1 MTQATF
7 TAVRQALAATLAK
20 IPGLNT
26 YGEYAEQ
33 ITVPA
38 AIILPVQGTFLSYVT
53 QDGALNVS
61 LRAALCVARADG
73 TGGQALMDPFLATTG
88 TQSVFAALAAD
99 PRLGGTVDFAALIEA
114 TGYGPISVGAIDYL
128 GCHLIISIGI

>member
-1 MTQATF
+1 MVQPTF
-7 TAVRQALAATLAK
+7 TAVRQALATTLAT

-26 YGEYAEQ
+26 YAEYAEQ

-38 AIILPVQGTFLSYVT
+38 AIVLPVQGTFMNYAT
-53 QDGALNVS
+53 MDGALDIT

-73 TGGQALMDPFLATTG
+73 SGGQAIMDPFLATTG
-88 TQSVFAALAAD
+88 TQSVFAALQASGG
-99 PRLGGTVDFAALIEA
+99 LGGVVSYANLMEA

-128 GCHLIISIGI
+128 GCHLIVSIGI